1 MIEKKRLAKI
11 VNDTYYETQEDFN
24 NDLIE
29 DWEQVFFNRLDDQLE
44 TDTEKVIAHL
54 FYADDDTMAEVV
66 ENILWD
72 LSQETL
78 LQSFSFEPYDNMV
91 VMVCIVAKK

>member
-1 MIEKKRLAKI
+1 MIEKKQLAKI
-11 VNDTYYETQEDFN
+11 VNDTYYETQKDFD

-44 TDTEKVIAHL
+44 TDTEKVITHL
-54 FYADDDTMAEVV
+54 FYAYDDTIAEVV
-66 ENILWD
+66 ENILFD

-78 LQSFSFEPYDNMV
+78 LQSFSFEPYDDMV
-91 VMVCIVAKK
+91 IMVCIVAKK

>member
-1 MIEKKRLAKI
+1 MIEKKQLAKI

-29 DWEQVFFNRLDDQLE
+29 DWEQVFFDRLDDQLE
-44 TDTEKVIAHL
+44 TDTEKVITHL
-54 FYADDDTMAEVV
+54 FYTDDDTISEVV
-66 ENILWD
+66 EHILGD

-78 LQSFSFEPYDNMV
+78 LQSFSFEPYDDVV
-91 VMVCIVAKK
+91 VMVCIVAK

>member
-1 MIEKKRLAKI
+1 MIEKKQLAKI

-44 TDTEKVIAHL
+44 TDTEKVITHL

-66 ENILWD
+66 ENILCD

-78 LQSFSFEPYDNMV
+78 LQSFSFEPYDDVV
-91 VMVCIVAKK
+91 VMVCIVAK